1 MMSNDE
7 QWWAVMSSDK
17 QWWAVMSSDEQW
29 WAVMSSDEQW
39 WAMMSN
45 DEQWWAVMSNDEQWW
60 AVMSSDEQWWA
71 MMSSDEQWWA
81 VISSDE
87 QWWAVMSSDEQLWA
101 VMSND
106 GQWWA
111 MMSSDEQW
119 WAMMSNDEQLW
130 AVMSND
136 GQWWAMKTS
145 SVCPLSLQTSSHP
158 PSIPSGLDGVQFW
171 HGKEHLV
178 KRLGIIQDTNLLWAP
193 TIHSPLDGQAQKSLI
208 INYLKGRDPL
218 DAEELPRFCAC
229 NQYQSACSIAIARI
243 LGLTSRFLGRWSLE
257 NGSFIVQKKR
267 LMSQHKWVPSGKLT

>member
-1 MMSNDE
+1 
-7 QWWAVMSSDK
+7 MSSDE

-29 WAVMSSDEQW
+29 WAMMSSDEQW

-71 MMSSDEQWWA
+71 MMGNE
-81 VISSDE
+81 
-87 QWWAVMSSDEQLWA
+87 
-101 VMSND
+101 N
-106 GQWWA
+106 
-111 MMSSDEQW
+111 
-119 WAMMSNDEQLW
+119 
-130 AVMSND
+130 
-136 GQWWAMKTS
+136 
-145 SVCPLSLQTSSHP
+145 
-158 PSIPSGLDGVQFW
+158 F
-171 HGKEHLV
+171 
-178 KRLGIIQDTNLLWAP
+178 KRLPSLSPNFKPSPIHTQRPGWSAILTWERASCKALGNHPRYQPALSTNNPFP
-193 TIHSPLDGQAQKSLI
+193 TGWPSPKIVDYQLPE
-208 INYLKGRDPL
+208 GRDPL

>member
-1 MMSNDE
+1 
-7 QWWAVMSSDK
+7 
-17 QWWAVMSSDEQW
+17 MSSDEQW
-29 WAVMSSDEQW
+29 WAVMSSYEQW
-39 WAMMSN
+39 WAMMGNDEQWWAVMSS

-81 VISSDE
+81 V
-87 QWWAVMSSDEQLWA
+87 MSNDEQLWA

-208 INYLKGRDPL
+208 INYLKDGILWTPKNSLDSALAISINQHVRLPSPEFSGWHPGFLDGDPW
-218 DAEELPRFCAC
+218 RTVR
-229 NQYQSACSIAIARI
+229 SS
-243 LGLTSRFLGRWSLE
+243 SRKKGSCPNI
-257 NGSFIVQKKR
+257 NGYPLVN
-267 LMSQHKWVPSGKLT
+267 